1 MSRIRIKIRIE
12 RWAKGMF
19 IISTKRMT
27 NFSWILSQRNK
38 KLRSDLRNKS
48 INFHRIRRIQN
59 SRWRISMWMNRLQ
72 INNRRNWLD
81 LIRLINSPTWTLM
94 PFMDKPANRRKKK
107 FKINLIST
115 SKTVIWN
122 LVIMKVGKRKWTLCR
137 TCI

>member
-1 MSRIRIKIRIE
+1 
-12 RWAKGMF
+12 MF

-72 INNRRNWLD
+72 INNRRN
-81 LIRLINSPTWTLM
+81 
-94 PFMDKPANRRKKK
+94 
-107 FKINLIST
+107 
-115 SKTVIWN
+115 
-122 LVIMKVGKRKWTLCR
+122 
-137 TCI
+137 